1 MIIAITI
8 MNVFPEKQKE
18 VLQTLLSLIEPPA
31 KEKGCL
37 SYGIFCDIEDKNV
50 FNLISEWET
59 RKHLE
64 HHLRSDRFSVLLGT
78 KSLLCE
84 PLNIQ
89 IFTISGSEG
98 TETVNSARKKR
109 TIPQEKKKPIFSI
122 FMRKQ
127 GSCSLTKITTERQN
141 HE

>member
-8 MNVFPEKQKE
+8 MNVLPEKQKE
-18 VLQTLLSLIEPPA
+18 VLQTLLSMVEPPG

-59 RKHLE
+59 HQHLN
-64 HHLRSDRFSVLLGT
+64 HHMRSDRFSVLLGT

-84 PLNIQ
+84 PLKIH
-89 IFTISGSEG
+89 IFTVSDSVGIEA
-98 TETVNSARKKR
+98 VNSVRKK
-109 TIPQEKKKPIFSI
+109 
-122 FMRKQ
+122 
-127 GSCSLTKITTERQN
+127 
-141 HE
+141 